1 MTKEQFIARWNHIF
15 KNDREGA
22 FKNLIFLI
30 ICGNRVSPHEHSEE
44 TLKKNL
50 ERIRQQRRAKQGVLV

>member
-15 KNDREGA
+15 KNDYEGA

-30 ICGNRVSPHEHSEE
+30 ICGNRLSPYELSEE
-44 TLKKNL
+44 TKKKNL
-50 ERIRQQRRAKQGVLV
+50 ERIRQQRRAKQGVAV

>member
-15 KNDREGA
+15 RNDYEGA

-30 ICGNRVSPHEHSEE
+30 ICGNRLSPYEHSEE
-44 TLKKNL
+44 TKKKNL

>member
-1 MTKEQFIARWNHIF
+1 MTKEQFIARWNNIF
-15 KNDREGA
+15 RNDYEGA

-44 TLKKNL
+44 TKQKNL
-50 ERIRQQRRAKQGVLV
+50 ERIRQQRRVKGVAV